1 MTTPIAGTMVAEDTM
16 NETYGW
22 SRRMLGPAA
31 VTAANVVMGF
41 SSILMAADGRYR
53 LAVLLLL
60 AAIVLDMMDGRLAR
74 KLRVTSKLGQ
84 ELDSFSDAISFGLAP
99 AFLVQR
105 AILEP
110 LGIFGLLIAAAYLLA
125 AIFRLA
131 RFNLV
136 VGEHSKERR
145 TLGVPTPI
153 AAVYLMA
160 LVLMR
165 EHVTP
170 EVAVAVVLAM
180 AVLMMSRIRLPD
192 LVGRGMVGWALLI
205 GMANY
210 LIFVARPNW
219 LTVTWWNLW
228 NGVIVLASWWENRQ
242 LRLFHATSE

>member
-1 MTTPIAGTMVAEDTM
+1 ME
-16 NETYGW
+16 ESYGW

-41 SSILMAADGRYR
+41 SSILMASDGRYR

-60 AAIVLDMMDGRLAR
+60 AAIVLDMLDGRLAR
-74 KLRVTSKLGQ
+74 KLRATSKLGQ

-99 AFLVQR
+99 AFLVQQ
-105 AILEP
+105 AILAP
-110 LGIFGLLIAAAYLLA
+110 YGFFGLLPAIAYLLA

-136 VGEHSKERR
+136 VDEHSKERR
-145 TLGVPTPI
+145 TVGLPTPI
-153 AAVYLMA
+153 GAAYLMA

-165 EHVTP
+165 DQLVT
-170 EVAVAVVLAM
+170 EVAVAVIVAM
-180 AVLMMSRIRLPD
+180 AVLMISRLRLPE

-228 NGVIVLASWWENRQ
+228 NGVIVIASWWENRQ
-242 LRLFHATSE
+242 LRLTHVTSE